1 VTSSI
6 PLSELLK
13 TLSEV
18 TARLLTAKLEQSSM
32 TVRVERTF
40 ELSALTEDVW
50 EVIIDHEKRARSIS
64 VIEDFEVHDE
74 THATWH
80 LNAPIPAI
88 DHTIAIDTE
97 DTDRDPPEYVKF
109 IGQSR
114 VLHVVGEHRLTSSDG
129 KTHVTNQFAVEGEV
143 PGIERYFEQNFD
155 DELEN
160 LETTVRTELE
170 TDS

>member
-1 VTSSI
+1 
-6 PLSELLK
+6 
-13 TLSEV
+13 
-18 TARLLTAKLEQSSM
+18 M

-40 ELSALTEDVW
+40 ELSAPIEDVW
-50 EVIIDHEKRARSIS
+50 EVITDHEKRAHSIS
-64 VIEDFEVHDE
+64 VIEDFEMDNE

-88 DHTIAIDTE
+88 DQTIAIDTE

-114 VLHVVGEHRLTSSDG
+114 ILHVVGEHRLKSSDG
-129 KTHVTNQFAVEGEV
+129 KTHATNRFTVEGEV
-143 PGIERYFEQNFD
+143 PGIERYFEQNFA

-160 LETTVRTELE
+160 LETTVRAELE